1 MKKCM
6 GCMSDIRDDMSTCTS
21 CGYSKEQAHRE
32 ISLYPDRLPV
42 ETILGERY
50 ILGRLLSATD
60 YSLLYLAWDALLER
74 KVVIREYFPA
84 MFSFRDE
91 SSPDVRFYDSDSEGK
106 FEQGR
111 KAFEADA
118 QKLFLLQSLE
128 VIPDYYRVIRANNT
142 SYTVMEYLE
151 GITLE
156 DYIGSGK
163 KAPGWT
169 DEKIM
174 EMAGKA
180 LELVHT
186 KGVLHLNLSP
196 DNLYLCENDRLC
208 LIDYGSAKAEVYR
221 EADCEPELFR
231 EEVIAPEL
239 LEGKSGERASDLYS
253 LGCIRYYLM
262 TGNPPLRKNLRS
274 LKGIQDKKSPQAQ
287 RIKALT
293 RMKPENRNTG
303 FMGNEGQ

>member
-21 CGYSKEQAHRE
+21 CGYSEEQAYRE
-32 ISLYPDRLPV
+32 SSLYPDRLPV

-60 YSLLYLAWDALLER
+60 YSLIYLAWDALLEM

-84 MFSFRDE
+84 AFSFRDV
-91 SSPDVRFYDSDSEGK
+91 SRPDIRFYDSFSEEK

-128 VIPDYYRVIRANNT
+128 EIPDYYRVIRANNT

-156 DYIGSGK
+156 DYIALEK
-163 KAPGWT
+163 KIPGWT
-169 DEKIM
+169 SENIL
-174 EMAGKA
+174 EMTGKA
-180 LELVHT
+180 LELLHN

-196 DNLYLCENDRLC
+196 DNIYLCENNRLC

-221 EADCEPELFR
+221 EADCEPELYR
-231 EEVIAPEL
+231 EEFIAPEL
-239 LEGKSGERASDLYS
+239 LEGKRGGRASDLYS

-262 TGNPPLRKNLRS
+262 TGNRPLRKNLRS
-274 LKGIQDKKSPQAQ
+274 LKGIKDKKSIQAQ
-287 RIKALT
+287 EIKALT
-293 RMKPENRNTG
+293 TMKPENRKTG
-303 FMGNEGQ
+303 LLGNERQ